1 MTLDA
6 AVREIQAKD
15 GVRSG
20 ITVYGPAR
28 ETTAPVMICTPAMGV
43 PATYYQPLAEALSL
57 RGVIVVTADL
67 RGVGLSSVRARR
79 GVDFGYHEIIAF
91 DLPAVVDEVRTMFP
105 GRPVFLLGHSLGGQ
119 LNCLYASTRPEGLS
133 GLVLVA
139 AQSVY
144 YKGWPFPRSIGV
156 FFFEHFVR
164 IVANTMG
171 YFPGRFFRFGHREAR
186 RLIRDWAH
194 QGLTGRYHVP
204 ESPLDFEELLMGL
217 ELPILAISFT
227 DDLYGPASAVSRLLS
242 KMTRSRTTR
251 VQLSPADLGVERL
264 GHFGWMK
271 QAELVAAGIAT
282 WINETCKGPEAP

>member
-1 MTLDA
+1 M
-6 AVREIQAKD
+6 
-15 GVRSG
+15 
-20 ITVYGPAR
+20 
-28 ETTAPVMICTPAMGV
+28 
-43 PATYYQPLAEALSL
+43 
-57 RGVIVVTADL
+57 
-67 RGVGLSSVRARR
+67 
-79 GVDFGYHEIIAF
+79 
-91 DLPAVVDEVRTMFP
+91 
-105 GRPVFLLGHSLGGQ
+105 
-119 LNCLYASTRPEGLS
+119 
-133 GLVLVA
+133 A

-186 RLIRDWAH
+186 RLIRDWAQ

-227 DDLYGPASAVSRLLS
+227 DDLTVPDSPCLAFWAKRPVREQLA
-242 KMTRSRTTR
+242 
-251 VQLSPADLGVERL
+251 VQLSPVDLGVDRL

-282 WINETCKGPEAP
+282 